1 MKSILKKSSILV
13 AAAVLIV
20 SAYFIAGILIYANNQ
35 YNEIN
40 TEDMEEAV
48 SALRRFT
55 PTGVF
60 TDTDAAA
67 EWISRVDTSG
77 PYRIT
82 LISRSGQVIFD
93 TEADSAIMENH
104 LDRLEFQTAIRE
116 GTGTARRRSATLG
129 QYYLY
134 AAAALYDS
142 AGEFTGVLRLSRL
155 IPGFFT
161 RLLSAI
167 LPFLTFGFLL
177 ILGTCIGLY
186 YFSRYQSMWVEAK
199 LNAELK
205 KKTAELHKKA
215 EEAEAESRHREV
227 ILNSMFDGVITL
239 DSHLNIIH
247 ANPRLCSLFGVDKEE
262 NVRGISLLEFSH
274 SAELEEA
281 AQMVLSTGRPCEF
294 TLKRCIS
301 GLQQFFQVFAAPLDV
316 NPLKTPP
323 EEAEWPVTDS
333 GEPIFYKKSQG
344 LVMVLGDISRLV
356 KLEQVRKDFA
366 ANVSHEL
373 RTPIQVIQ
381 GFAENILNTQPY
393 DQKQVYHFAEIIRKN
408 ARSMDNLTNDLLTLV
423 SLESA
428 DVERPPLEDVI
439 LDSVI
444 TEAVDMA
451 AVAAKNKNITID
463 VSCPPKLHVQLYSS
477 LFVQALINLMDNSVK
492 YSGKGS
498 SIHVRA
504 FQKSG
509 QLVIEVKD
517 KGIGIPA
524 EHIDRIF
531 ERFYRVDRCRSRE
544 AGGTGLGLSIVRH
557 IALLHRGTVE
567 AESHAGEGSTFRLKL
582 PLNK

>member
-1 MKSILKKSSILV
+1 MKGILKKSSILV

-20 SAYFIAGILIYANNQ
+20 SGYFIAGALIYANRQ

-40 TEDMEEAV
+40 TENMKEAV
-48 SALRRFT
+48 SALRRFM
-55 PTGVF
+55 PPDVF
-60 TDTDAAA
+60 VNKDAMVD
-67 EWISRVDTSG
+67 WISHMGISG

-82 LISRSGQVIFD
+82 LINRSGQVIID
-93 TEADSAIMENH
+93 TETDSAAMENH
-104 LDRLEFQTAIRE
+104 LNRPEFQTAITE
-116 GTGTARRRSATLG
+116 GMGTARRRSATLG

-134 AAAALYDS
+134 AAAALYNSD
-142 AGEFTGVLRLSRL
+142 GEFAGVLRLSRL

-161 RLLSAI
+161 RLLNTI
-167 LPFLTFGFLL
+167 LPFLIFGFLI

-186 YFSRYQSMWVEAK
+186 YFSRYQSLLVEAQ
-199 LNAELK
+199 LNAELE

-239 DSHLNIIH
+239 DSNLKIIH
-247 ANPRLCSLFGVDKEE
+247 ANQRLCSLFGVDRNKD
-262 NVRGISLLEFSH
+262 VRGVSLLEFSH

-281 AQMVLSTGRPCEF
+281 AQMTLSTGRPHEF
-294 TLKRCIS
+294 TLRRCVS
-301 GLQQFFQVFAAPLDV
+301 GIQQCFQVFAAPLEM
-316 NPLKTPP
+316 NSPKTPG
-323 EEAEWPVTDS
+323 TDS
-333 GEPIFYKKSQG
+333 AANSRGDNSRS

-408 ARSMDNLTNDLLTLV
+408 AQSMDNLTNDLLTLV
-423 SLESA
+423 SLESNDA
-428 DVERPPLEDVI
+428 ERPPLEDVV
-439 LDSVI
+439 LDSLI
-444 TEAVDMA
+444 TEAVDMIA
-451 AVAAKNKNITID
+451 IAAKNKNITID
-463 VSCPPKLHVQLYSS
+463 VSCPPKLNVQVYGS
-477 LFVQALINLMDNSVK
+477 LFVQALINLLDNSVK

-498 SIHVRA
+498 SIQVRA
-504 FQKSG
+504 FQKAK
-509 QLVIEVKD
+509 QLIIEVKD
-517 KGIGIPA
+517 NGIGIPA

-531 ERFYRVDRCRSRE
+531 ERFYRVDRSRSRE

-557 IALLHRGTVE
+557 IALLHHGSVE

-582 PLNK
+582 PLG